1 MLRFFIPKAAQTVEE
16 FSETNNVSVYT
27 YYKVP

>member
-1 MLRFFIPKAAQTVEE
+1 MLRFLIPKAAQTVEE